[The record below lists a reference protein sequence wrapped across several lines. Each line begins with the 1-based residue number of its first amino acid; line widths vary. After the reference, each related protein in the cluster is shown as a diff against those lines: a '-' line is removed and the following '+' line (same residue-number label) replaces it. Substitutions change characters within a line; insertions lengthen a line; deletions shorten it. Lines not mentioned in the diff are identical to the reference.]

1 MCEQELSTFKFG
13 RQMAT
18 DAAQGTAGQDSR
30 QTMIPMSHISE
41 QRHCCG
47 GHDWRQMATDAAAE
61 QRRCCGGHDWRQMA
75 TDAAA
80 PAAKT
85 TVAGNNGGG
94 GSVINT
100 AELADR
106 NCCNGFSNFASSNA
120 TETRQTG
127 FGNCSLLTDTTSR
140 GSSCQNPATS
150 STGATKEQKQDLWYV
165 VVRTAVCAR
174 TWWVSR
180 VRAVCVRVS
189 SWRSWMFTHAL
200 PGCAS

>member
-1 MCEQELSTFKFG
+1 MHEPRSVCEQELSTFKFG

-41 QRHCCG
+41 QRH
-47 GHDWRQMATDAAAE
+47 
-61 QRRCCGGHDWRQMA
+61 CCGGHDWRQMA